1 MVIVRNSMSYIN
13 KSITANI
20 INQCNYY
27 QVIPLNDD
35 MHTLT
40 IAVAEVD
47 SKRDAQLGFA
57 INRKINPVVWSIA
70 KFQQALVQLTLLS
83 NNHVNDQP
91 CISIPEQLSATEI
104 VDQLLLSA
112 IKQRASDIHFEPYQH
127 EYRVRFRIDGVL
139 HIVKQ
144 IPPENAMQ
152 IVTRLK
158 IMAQLDIAERRL
170 PQDGQLTFEIDNQ
183 KWAMR
188 LSTLPVTEGEKIVL
202 RIMQQVKQQID
213 IKQLGLN
220 QSALKCYLATLHL
233 PQGLILVCGPTG
245 SGKTMTLYSGL
256 NILNQPQ
263 RNICSVEDPIEI
275 PLTGVNQT
283 QINIKS
289 GLTFSHVLRAFLRQD
304 PDVLMVGEI
313 RDKET
318 AQIAIQAAHTGH
330 LVLSTLH
337 TNSSSEAILR
347 LQQMGIASYLLASG
361 LKLVISQRLLRLL
374 CPACKKIAPQPL
386 PITTSTDFEHFE
398 AKGCT
403 QCIGGYYGRIGIYE
417 LLPITTSI
425 QQQLLS
431 QSLISIPAI
440 DQLATK
446 QGMVSLYQSGIELVK
461 QGKTSFAEL
470 TRVVG
475 INQQFDKKMV

>member
-1 MVIVRNSMSYIN
+1 MSNMN
-13 KSITANI
+13 KSIAPYI
-20 INQCNYY
+20 IEQCKHY

-35 MHTLT
+35 SHTLT
-40 IAVAEVD
+40 IAVADID

-57 INRKINPVVWSIA
+57 LERKINTVVWTIS
-70 KFQQALVQLTLLS
+70 KFQQEFTHLMLRSTNHINSNMLLS
-83 NNHVNDQP
+83 T
-91 CISIPEQLSATEI
+91 PEQLSAIEL
-104 VDQLLLSA
+104 VNQLLLSA

-139 HIVKQ
+139 HIVKS
-144 IPPENAMQ
+144 IKSENSMQ

-170 PQDGQLTFEIDNQ
+170 PQDGQLNFNVDNQ
-183 KWAMR
+183 NWAMR
-188 LSTLPVTEGEKIVL
+188 LSTLPVTDGEKIVL
-202 RIMQQVKQQID
+202 RIIQQTKQQID
-213 IKQLGLN
+213 IQQLGLN
-220 QSALKCYLATLHL
+220 QSDLKRYQATLHL

-256 NILNQPQ
+256 NELNQPQ

-275 PLTGVNQT
+275 SLPGINQT
-283 QINIKS
+283 QINVKS

-374 CPACKKIAPQPL
+374 CPSCKKIASQPL
-386 PITTSTDFEHFE
+386 PITDLANCDHFE
-398 AKGCT
+398 ANGCP

-417 LLPITTSI
+417 LLPITPPI
-425 QQQLLS
+425 QQQLLT
-431 QSLISIPAI
+431 QAIISIPTI
-440 DQLATK
+440 NQLAIK
-446 QGMVSLYQSGIELVK
+446 QGMISLYQSGINLVK
-461 QGKTSFAEL
+461 QGKTSFTEL
-470 TRVVG
+470 SRVVG
-475 INQQFDKKMV
+475 INQLTTMETM